1 MLSVII
7 PARNNAAFTTRCI
20 GTALAAV
27 AVRNIPCEFVL
38 LDDAS
43 APEERMLDVFRQHRA
58 SAPDHEFKLVRATV
72 HQHYSRIFAIGLS
85 LATRENVLFLSNDML
100 ITPSF
105 LTALLGV
112 SALSREIGIVRGTS
126 AHTDSHPEHV
136 VAPSMPMRRYPD
148 IDAFSRM
155 TFEMAGLGFVEDHV
169 LSGDAV
175 LIKRALIDRIGL
187 VDYRYFAYFGDVD
200 YGLRAHLAGFKLV
213 CAKGAWLHHEGAG
226 YIKADM
232 AKAGETMSVAQARRM
247 QVVQQAYETF
257 RGKWD
262 PGLPQ
267 RCEDLKSLH
276 LFEMARRNAGRVA
289 LQEGLPMAATAA
301 LEVH

>member
-7 PARNNAAFTTRCI
+7 PARNNGAFTARCI
-20 GTALAAV
+20 GAALASV
-27 AVRNIPCEFVL
+27 AVRNLRCEFVL

-43 APEERMLDVFRQHRA
+43 APEEHILDIFRQHRA
-58 SAPDHEFKLVRATV
+58 SAPDHEFKLVRARA
-72 HQHYSRIFAIGLS
+72 HQHYSRMFAIGLS

-136 VAPSMPMRRYPD
+136 VTPPMPLRRYPD
-148 IDAFSRM
+148 IEAFSRM
-155 TFEMAGLGFVEDHV
+155 MFDMAGLGFVEDQV

-175 LIKRALIDRIGL
+175 LIKRALIDRIGV
-187 VDYRYFAYFGDVD
+187 VDCRYFAYFGDVD

-226 YIKADM
+226 YIKADL
-232 AKAGETMSVAQARRM
+232 ARAGETMAVAQARRM
-247 QVVQQAYETF
+247 ETVQHAYASF
-257 RGKWD
+257 RDKWD
-262 PGLPQ
+262 ADLPPLYA
-267 RCEDLKSLH
+267 DLKSLH
-276 LFEMARRNAGRVA
+276 LFEMARRNAERIELHQA
-289 LQEGLPMAATAA
+289 LPPALAAD
-301 LEVH
+301 LQFH